1 MSVRFPLLVFAAASF
16 AAADPTPAQT
26 LVAGS
31 RPPAGACAVPG
42 SVPAAFVE
50 LAAPVGKTDT
60 LATLRVCLATGDT
73 ADPAASFH
81 GELRWDSL
89 GAAAATISRSRVGMV
104 IENATQRGRII
115 FAGAS
120 PSGFHEAVALTV
132 TLRLAR
138 AGLLPAVSLAMKELN
153 TVNARALAPV
163 ATVTGWPRGTAK
175 KATRTS
181 TPATVRAASA
191 AVPATPPRIAR
202 LTPSFA
208 AAQSDE
214 PATMDIEG
222 QSFAA
227 EGNVVMFGPV
237 ELRNVTSANNGTL
250 IRIFVPREA
259 SVSAE
264 APPMQL
270 TAGTYRVS
278 VRTARGESN
287 SVDFVIR

>member
-1 MSVRFPLLVFAAASF
+1 MRLTRLAFAAASF
-16 AAADPTPAQT
+16 AAAAPAASQT

-31 RPPAGACAVPG
+31 RAPAGACVVPE
-42 SVPAAFVE
+42 SAPAAFVE
-50 LAAPVGKTDT
+50 LTAPVARTDT
-60 LATLRVCLATGDT
+60 LATLRVCLVTGEA

-89 GAAAATISRSRVGMV
+89 GATAATISRSRVGMV

-138 AGLLPAVSLAMKELN
+138 AGLLPAVSLAMRELN

-163 ATVTGWPRGTAK
+163 ATVTGWPRGAVK
-175 KATRTS
+175 KITPAAA
-181 TPATVRAASA
+181 PATVRAASA
-191 AVPATPPRIAR
+191 TVPTTPPVIAR

-227 EGNVVMFGPV
+227 EGNVVKFGPV